1 VQKPKAS
8 PWPNQAEAT
17 FGLFVLMGW
26 RRSTVIDLVRVI
38 ASDPEFK
45 DMLSSLRQSN
55 HDGLVTGVSGSARHL
70 FYAAIHWSE
79 QQQKLRAPT
88 LIVAHSMGQA
98 EQIVEDLRE
107 YLPDETVLLF
117 PEQELSVVDV
127 IAYSRDVTADRL
139 RVLQHLASGGAGIVV
154 ATISSVVQPVMTKAV
169 FSARRLQYR
178 VGDRIDLQENIQQLV
193 GNGYE
198 RVDLVETKGQFSVRG
213 GILDIYPLTCE
224 HPVRIELFDTDI
236 DSIRTFDASTQ
247 RSLEKCDSV
256 EVPPAFDFIVPASVM
271 ADAAEALQANLEQR
285 LRTVTDLE
293 VKDRLQTTVGS
304 DVARLGSGIP
314 FFGLLRYTELLGAHV
329 HTLLHHV
336 PDNSVVCLDEPS
348 RLQERQR
355 GLEKDFM
362 EWLSTGLM
370 RGELLSGTVAQP
382 NFDLLWAHKGK
393 RGVEFTTFTRGGAG
407 KRYATVYNVSAK
419 SMQQFH
425 GQMNVLKAE
434 VQRWQHSNMQVV
446 FLAANEERAERMERV
461 LRDYRIDVHRS
472 AQWGP
477 DSGPVILVGNLAN
490 GFELP
495 LHRIVVVGETEVFT
509 QRKKT
514 RRVRQEMSDAER
526 IKSYQ
531 ELRPGDYV
539 VHVNHGIGKYIGIQ
553 TLEIDGRHKDYLH
566 LQYAGN
572 DSLYVPVEQ
581 IDQVQR
587 YIGSEDKEPKVYHLG
602 GNEWN
607 RVKQKV
613 SKSVRDIAEDLVK
626 LYAARQSAPGYAFS
640 PDTAWQKDFEAMFPY
655 EETPDQLRA
664 IAEIKRDM
672 EKPRPMDRLLC
683 GDVGYGKTEVA
694 IRAAFKA
701 VVDGKQVAVLVP
713 TTILAHQHYET
724 FKERFSG
731 FPATVE
737 VLSRFRTKSEA
748 QAILKGLKD
757 GSIDVVIGTHR
768 LLQKSVQF
776 KDLGLLIVDE
786 EQRFG
791 VTHKERLKQLRTN
804 VDCLTLTAT
813 PIPRTLHMSLLG
825 VRDLSVIETP
835 PENRFPVQ
843 TYVAEFNES
852 LIREALE
859 RELNRE
865 GQVYF
870 LYNQVN
876 GIHSMAE
883 RVQRLV
889 PDARIAV
896 AHGQMP
902 EDELERVMLDFLD
915 GAIDILVT
923 TTIIET
929 GLDIPNVNT
938 LIVYDAD
945 RLGLSQLYQ
954 LRGRVGR
961 SNRIAYAYFTYQ
973 KDKVLTEV
981 AEKRLQAIK
990 EFTELGSGFKIA
1002 MRDLAIRGAGNLLG
1016 AEQHGFIN
1024 SVGFDLYNDMLAK
1037 AVKEIRGEQVQEAPE
1052 PVIDLSIEAYLPDSF
1067 IPDAAQKI
1075 AMYKKFKFV
1084 KSPEAADDLEEELE
1098 DRYGDLPEAVRNLL
1112 DVTRM
1117 KSYAAQYGVEGV
1129 STQGAE
1135 TVVRVAPESV
1145 GRIDQAKLFGLA
1157 KQHAGQFLKKSNGS
1171 LHVVFRTKGLKDRE
1185 LCKRLIQFLAD
1196 FRSVMKDKKEVEQVV
1211 H

>member
-1 VQKPKAS
+1 
-8 PWPNQAEAT
+8 
-17 FGLFVLMGW
+17 M
-26 RRSTVIDLVRVI
+26 IDLVRLI

-45 DMLSSLRQSN
+45 NTMRSLRQSN

-70 FYAAIHWSE
+70 FYAAIHWHERE
-79 QQQKLRAPT
+79 QIAGSTT
-88 LIVAHSMGQA
+88 LIIAHSMGQA
-98 EQIVEDLRE
+98 EQILEDLRE
-107 YLPDETVLLF
+107 YLPDEKVMLF
-117 PEQELSVVDV
+117 PEQELSVVDA

-139 RVLQHLASGGAGIVV
+139 RVLQHLASGTGGVVV
-154 ATISSVVQPVMTKAV
+154 ATIASAIQPVMTRDV
-169 FSARRLQYR
+169 YLSRRLTYK
-178 VGDRIDLQENIQQLV
+178 VGQSIDLREHVERLV

-198 RVDLVETKGQFSVRG
+198 RVDMVETKGQFSVRG
-213 GILDIYPLTCE
+213 GILDIFPLTYE
-224 HPVRIELFDTDI
+224 HPVRIELFDTEI

-247 RSLEKCDSV
+247 RSLDKCEEV
-256 EVPPAFDFIVPASVM
+256 EVPPAFDFLVPPSVM
-271 ADAAEALQANLEQR
+271 ENAAGALQTQLEQK
-285 LRTVTDLE
+285 LRTITDLE
-293 VKDRLQTTVGS
+293 VKDRLQSTVGQ
-304 DVARLGSGIP
+304 DIVRLGSGIP
-314 FFGLLRYTELLGAHV
+314 FFGLLRYTSLLNSHV
-329 HTLLHHV
+329 HSLLHYL
-336 PDNSVVCLDEPS
+336 PPTCIVCLDEPS

-355 GLEKDFM
+355 GMEKDFA
-362 EWLSTGLM
+362 EWLSSGLM
-370 RGELLSGTVAQP
+370 RGELLSGTVLSPQ
-382 NFDLLWAHKGK
+382 FELVWEHKGK
-393 RGVEFTTFTRGGAG
+393 RAVEFSTFARAAAG
-407 KRYATVYNVSAK
+407 KRYAAIYNVSSK

-434 VQRWQHSNMQVV
+434 VQRWQRSRTHVV
-446 FLAANEERAERMERV
+446 FLAGTEERAERLERV
-461 LRDYRIDVHRS
+461 LRDYRIDVERA
-472 AQWGP
+472 AQFVPGTK
-477 DSGPVILVGNLAN
+477 PVILVGSLSG

-495 LHRIVVVGETEVFT
+495 LLQIAVVVETEVFT
-509 QRKKT
+509 QRKKS
-514 RRVRQEMSDAER
+514 RRIRTEMSDAER
-526 IKSYQ
+526 IRSYQ

-539 VHVNHGIGKYIGIQ
+539 VHVNHGIGKYLGIQ

-572 DSLYVPVEQ
+572 DSLYVPVDQ

-587 YIGSEDKEPKVYHLG
+587 YIGSEDKEPKLYHLG
-602 GNEWN
+602 GGEWN

-626 LYAARQSAPGYAFS
+626 LYAARQSTPGYAFS
-640 PDTAWQKDFEAMFPY
+640 KDTPWQKEFEAMFPY

-664 IAEIKRDM
+664 IEEIKRDM

-701 VVDGKQVAVLVP
+701 VMDGKQVAVLVP

-731 FPATVE
+731 FPVTVE
-737 VLSRFRTKSEA
+737 MLSRFRTRSES

-757 GSIDVVIGTHR
+757 GSVDVIIGTHR

-843 TYVAEFNES
+843 TYVTEFHES
-852 LIREALE
+852 LVREAIE
-859 RELNRE
+859 RELNRG

-876 GIHSMAE
+876 GIHRMAD
-883 RVQRLV
+883 RIQRLV

-896 AHGQMP
+896 AHGQMA

-915 GAIDILVT
+915 GNTDILVT

-1024 SVGFDLYNDMLAK
+1024 SVGFDMYNDMLAK
-1037 AVKEIRGEQVQEAPE
+1037 AVKEIRGEQTEPAPE
-1052 PVIDLSIEAYLPDSF
+1052 PVIDVQLEAYLPDEF

-1075 AMYKKFKFV
+1075 AMYKKFRYV
-1084 KSPEAADDLEEELE
+1084 RSPEAADDLEEELE

-1117 KSYAAQYGVEGV
+1117 KSYAVQYGVESI
-1129 STQGAE
+1129 STQGPE
-1135 TVVRVAPESV
+1135 TTIRIAPEAAPQ
-1145 GRIDQAKLFGLA
+1145 IDQAKLFGLT
-1157 KQHAGQFLKKSNGS
+1157 KLHAGQLLKRSNGA
-1171 LHVVFRTKGLKDRE
+1171 LHVSFRTKGLKDRE
-1185 LCKRLIQFLAD
+1185 FCKRLLKFLHD
-1196 FRSVMKDKKEVEQVV
+1196 MRTVVKETREVEQFAN
-1211 H
+1211 